1 MSDQVGGGFEREA
14 RDIVVKSSLTGVAA
28 TVLAV
33 TIFSPAGL
41 GGMVGTSMASGAGV
55 DPNVAAADNP
65 YANLPAYPTPL
76 SAEEVSDIR
85 GQLATMSAS
94 MEITRAATDSKIE
107 QVRAIAMVDGAVTF
121 TPMPAAHMP
130 QLTAA
135 APAVTE
141 AAADPELRLTLSEPV
156 SAEVAP
162 VEVTPLQPVQ
172 ISYSSNGGGVDYV
185 VPYRDSHME
194 LADLFFAHERF

>member
-41 GGMVGTSMASGAGV
+41 GGMVGTSLASGAGQ

-76 SAEEVSDIR
+76 SAQEVSDIR

-94 MEITRAATDSKIE
+94 MEITKAATDARIE

-121 TPMPAAHMP
+121 TPLPAAHMP
-130 QLTAA
+130 QLTAS
-135 APAVTE
+135 APVTAVVAE
-141 AAADPELRLTLSEPV
+141 PELRLTMSEPV
-156 SAEVAP
+156 AAEVAP
-162 VEVTPLQPVQ
+162 EPVAQPVQ

-194 LADLFFAHERF
+194 LAELFFAHERF